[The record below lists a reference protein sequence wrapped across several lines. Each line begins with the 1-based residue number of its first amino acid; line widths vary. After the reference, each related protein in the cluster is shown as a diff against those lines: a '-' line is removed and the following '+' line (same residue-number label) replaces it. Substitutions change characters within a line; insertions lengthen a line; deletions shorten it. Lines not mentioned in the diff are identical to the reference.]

1 MKNSSDTFTDNLLG
15 QMSLEEKIGQLNQIH
30 PFEWFDADIVRQG
43 KVGSIINASGAL
55 TGQGASASV
64 GAEQSNYLQQ
74 LALEA
79 PLKIPVL
86 FGRDV
91 IHGYRTVFPIPL
103 AQAAAFDPAL
113 AEQAAAVAAK
123 EASASGIKV
132 DLRSDA
138 GYCP

>member
-1 MKNSSDTFTDNLLG
+1 MNIPSVAFIDNLLG
-15 QMSLEEKIGQLNQIH
+15 QMTLEEKVGQLNQIH

-55 TGQGASASV
+55 TGQGASESV
-64 GAEQSNYLQQ
+64 GAEQSNHLQQ

-79 PLKIPVL
+79 RLKIPVL

-103 AQAAAFDPAL
+103 AQAAALTRHWLSRQPLLLLRKPVPA
-113 AEQAAAVAAK
+113 
-123 EASASGIKV
+123 G
-132 DLRSDA
+132 
-138 GYCP
+138 